1 MLNNKTKWT
10 GFTAAITFICLL
22 VVTGCI
28 TAQNA
33 KTSATDTNLIASA
46 NSTNPVVP
54 GPDDGNIAY
63 VTARILGTY
72 HYLQEPLDTQ
82 ISIRFFDEYIDTL
95 DPRRENFLQSDLAEF
110 DHYRTN
116 LDTLT
121 VGVTGNADLTP
132 AYDIYRRF
140 VQRLT
145 EHANYVF
152 ALLKDEK
159 FKFNSDDS
167 FVLDRRHLPFP
178 KDMDEAKALWRDRL
192 RYEYLYLEKLNKE
205 FSPTNETTV
214 VPLPKDYEQDIA
226 KTLEK
231 HYRWELRYKTDH
243 DHDGILSDYLNALT
257 HAYDPHSDYFSPP
270 HAQDFSI
277 DMNLGLTG
285 IGAQL
290 QEVDGF
296 CTINELIAGGPAK
309 NSKALK
315 LNDRIVAVAQSN
327 QPPVDVVDMDL
338 EKVVRMIR
346 GPKGTQVRLTI
357 STADN
362 PSSRHVVS
370 LTRAEIK
377 LEDKAASARLIE
389 IPDGLGHTNRI
400 GFLELPSFYAPM
412 GDDQTPPSY
421 TSVDVAKLVT
431 KLKQEKIDGLIID
444 LRFNPGGSLDEAI
457 KFTGLFIKDGPV
469 VQARNSDGQ
478 VSVDSDNDS
487 SELYDGPLAI
497 MINRYSAS
505 AAEIAAAALQDYGRA
520 IIIGDSSTHGKGTVQ
535 QLLQLKN
542 WLPVSD
548 PGTAKVTIRKFY
560 RVSGASTQLK
570 GVVPDI
576 ILPDVFN
583 VSTTAGETNLDYP
596 LPWDTISPANYEKLN
611 LVGPY
616 VSQLKA
622 HSDLRISTN
631 QDFKYVA
638 EDIDRL
644 QKMQSEKTV
653 TLNEHQAIEER
664 IKNARINAER
674 KKERDRRPV
683 PDETIYELTLA
694 NTKLPGLPA
703 PTPYYDTN
711 VDLSVGRSA
720 LDTNSLSSATNA
732 IPAVKETSLAS
743 DNTPA
748 NAPTVVAAVPEDT
761 AAAAKPGV
769 TKPFQPDPVLDET
782 ERILLDYISLLS
794 ANKVLT
800 VTKYWSGQIQRSGVP
815 RAKSP
820 GSGSVESMGR
830 FARNGAN

>member
-10 GFTAAITFICLL
+10 GFTAAITIVCLL
-22 VVTGCI
+22 VITGCI

-33 KTSATDTNLIASA
+33 KTTSSDSDLIT
-46 NSTNPVVP
+46 STNGTNAVVP
-54 GPDDGNIAY
+54 GPDDGSIAY

-82 ISIRFFDEYIDTL
+82 LSIRFFDEYIDTL

-116 LDTLT
+116 LDSLT

-132 AYDIYRRF
+132 AYAIYRRF
-140 VQRLT
+140 SQRLT

-152 ALLKDEK
+152 GVLKDEK
-159 FKFNSDDS
+159 FKFNSDEKI
-167 FVLDRRHLPFP
+167 VIDRRHMPFP
-178 KDMDEAKALWRDRL
+178 KNLEEAKVLWRERL
-192 RYEYLYLEKLNKE
+192 RYEFLYFEKLNKE
-205 FSPTNETTV
+205 FSPTNDTLV
-214 VPLPKDYEQDIA
+214 VPLPNNYEQDIA

-231 HYRWELRYKTDH
+231 HYRWELRSKTNLDH
-243 DHDGILSDYLNALT
+243 DAILSDYLNALT

-296 CTINELIAGGPAK
+296 CTINDLIAGGPAK
-309 NSKALK
+309 KSKELK

-327 QPPVDVVDMDL
+327 QPPVDVIDMDL
-338 EKVVRMIR
+338 EKVVRLIR

-362 PSSRHVVS
+362 PSSRHEVRLV
-370 LTRAEIK
+370 RDEIK
-377 LEDKAASARLIE
+377 LEDRAANARLIE
-389 IPDGLGHTNRI
+389 IPDGMGHTNRI
-400 GFLELPSFYAPM
+400 GFLDLPSFYAPM

-431 KLKQEKIDGLIID
+431 KLKQQKIDGLIID
-444 LRFNPGGSLDEAI
+444 LRTNPGGSLEEAI

-478 VSVDSDNDS
+478 ITVDSDNDS
-487 SELYDGPLAI
+487 DELYDGPLAI

-576 ILPDVFN
+576 ILPDVLNF
-583 VSTTAGETNLDYP
+583 STMIGETNLDYP
-596 LPWDTISPANYEKLN
+596 LPWDTIAPATYEKLN

-622 HSDLRISTN
+622 HSDLRVSTN

-644 QKMQSEKTV
+644 EKLQSEKSV
-653 TLNEHQAIEER
+653 TLNEHEAIEER
-664 IKNARINAER
+664 LKYARVNEAR
-674 KKERDRRPV
+674 KKERDSRGIPN
-683 PDETIYELTLA
+683 ETIYEITLA
-694 NTKLPGLPA
+694 NSKLPGLPA
-703 PTPYYDTN
+703 PTPYWDTN
-711 VDLSVGRSA
+711 KDLTTTGASS
-720 LDTNSLSSATNA
+720 DTNSTSTITTNT
-732 IPAVKETSLAS
+732 IPAVKPTMLSS
-743 DNTPA
+743 DNLPA
-748 NAPTVVAAVPEDT
+748 AQAGVAAAAT
-761 AAAAKPGV
+761 ADMAPPAAKPGV
-769 TKPFQPDPVLDET
+769 TKPFQPDPVLEET
-782 ERILLDYISLLS
+782 ERIMLDYIGMLS

-800 VTKYWSGQIQRSGVP
+800 VTK
-815 RAKSP
+815 
-820 GSGSVESMGR
+820 
-830 FARNGAN
+830 